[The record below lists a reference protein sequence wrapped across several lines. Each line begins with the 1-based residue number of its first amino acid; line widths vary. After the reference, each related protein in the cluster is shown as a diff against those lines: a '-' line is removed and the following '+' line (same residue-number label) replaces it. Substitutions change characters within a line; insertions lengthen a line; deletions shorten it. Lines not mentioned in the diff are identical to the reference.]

1 MLQQITVVVKSLR
14 HLPQQFFTE
23 EKERELA
30 LSRHGHGHQ
39 RGHGHGHQ
47 GRGGVDFRRCLRAQ
61 ASIVNETRETGNSV
75 WGRGVRSREATW
87 LRGSD
92 KLCWSLPEQQFKQVK
107 AYTPVCKVRVLQLS
121 GVLVYRDSEEWER
134 IRISGAESYCKHQWR
149 VSHSSNHRT
158 AWLTHD
164 SQPLTLSC
172 GCSRVPT
179 IAAVLVN
186 HGCSRRQQSKL
197 AVSVSPCHAAQ
208 REQSRAEPYDGLRE

>member
-1 MLQQITVVVKSLR
+1 MLLRLYLLYMYIHIVQGLYCSPPAVDPLPGDAIWLFFFSFRTGTTPAAATQGAGMLQQITVVVKSLR

-39 RGHGHGHQ
+39 RGHGHGHGHGHQQ

-92 KLCWSLPEQQFKQVK
+92 KLSWSLPEQQFKQVK
-107 AYTPVCKVRVLQLS
+107 AYTPVCKVRIEGGHCKDEGRREVRFRS
-121 GVLVYRDSEEWER
+121 GVLSW
-134 IRISGAESYCKHQWR
+134 
-149 VSHSSNHRT
+149 
-158 AWLTHD
+158 
-164 SQPLTLSC
+164 
-172 GCSRVPT
+172 
-179 IAAVLVN
+179 
-186 HGCSRRQQSKL
+186 
-197 AVSVSPCHAAQ
+197 
-208 REQSRAEPYDGLRE
+208 

>member
-107 AYTPVCKVRVLQLS
+107 AYTPVCKVRVRSFLVSLYIEAAKS
-121 GVLVYRDSEEWER
+121 GKGFEYQQQNHTVST
-134 IRISGAESYCKHQWR
+134 SGAS
-149 VSHSSNHRT
+149 RT
-158 AWLTHD
+158 AQTTE
-164 SQPLTLSC
+164 QP
-172 GCSRVPT
+172 G
-179 IAAVLVN
+179 
-186 HGCSRRQQSKL
+186 
-197 AVSVSPCHAAQ
+197 
-208 REQSRAEPYDGLRE
+208 